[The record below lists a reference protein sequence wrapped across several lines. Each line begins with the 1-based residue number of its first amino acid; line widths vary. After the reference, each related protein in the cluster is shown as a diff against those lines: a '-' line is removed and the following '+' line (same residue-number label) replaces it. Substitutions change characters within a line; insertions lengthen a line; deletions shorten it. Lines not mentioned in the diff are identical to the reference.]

1 MFLESTS
8 NNTPRSES
16 VIIEDDGTTSAPN
29 VPVVFVAA
37 AQNQEMTASVSSTEQ
52 HTETGSSI
60 QMMESTVVA
69 GASTEAEPLVSVHNE
84 VKMSL
89 KYIIYL
95 FKFN

>member
-52 HTETGSSI
+52 RTETGSSI

-69 GASTEAEPLVSVHNE
+69 GASTEAEPFVSVHNE

-95 FKFN
+95 FV